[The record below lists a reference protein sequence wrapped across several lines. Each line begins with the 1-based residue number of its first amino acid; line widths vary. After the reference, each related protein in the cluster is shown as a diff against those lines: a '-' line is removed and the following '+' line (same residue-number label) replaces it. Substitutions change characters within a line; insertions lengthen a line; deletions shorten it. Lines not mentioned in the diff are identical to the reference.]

1 MNTEQIPAA
10 TIAVVETLE
19 SDVKK
24 FADNLPYWAKYIAEK
39 LLSNNIVNDADIDA
53 AYNFLLDELKL
64 IDEIG
69 KPEISIPGAGAST
82 NAYASN
88 LVFSTLENIA
98 GVNALLENQ
107 SINFSKHL
115 TVVYGANG
123 TGKSG
128 YVRLLKD
135 VFYSKVKEVILPNVH
150 LESGHK
156 SIDAKFSFLVGTTLK
171 SWQYQHKDQ
180 SEFKQFSVF
189 DGKSVVG
196 QLENRNEFEFRP
208 AGLSFFGDYTS
219 TLSKLEERVNEAI
232 REKRMENP
240 FGLWF
245 DEPSE
250 IKTFVENL
258 SYETKAAQLNNYV
271 PYVAADLDERQR
283 LQKEYDEL
291 LLASQNKYKEIK
303 NLENHKKLLTENKL
317 AIEKINK
324 LFSAPALQRIRELI
338 TDYNAK
344 AALTKAE
351 GIENFKTD
359 RLEQIGSEAWK
370 KFILAANDFALKQ
383 QGAHEHIYP
392 DGTDHC
398 LLCHQPL
405 TQEAALL
412 ITRYWGFI
420 KSVAEENANKA
431 LESLNAAKGFYERL
445 DVELFPT
452 ENTLTNYLSE
462 KYPEY
467 LSSWKEQLDAQ
478 RRLALEIVNDIAAKT
493 AIERKELATDETFYL
508 TIDSALD
515 KVIKSMA
522 DEEQGNKLEEL
533 KKEKTFLEHKEK
545 YNLHFDKIKGF
556 VDDLVWVRKALKA
569 NFAKRQITDTEKN
582 LSAKYFNQNYVD
594 TFNEECQKL
603 NGKFGIEVSHT
614 GSAGKSYRQLR
625 LKGKS
630 PNAILSEGE
639 QKVIAIADFLSEMK
653 LSEINRGIIFDDP
666 VTSLD
671 NDRKKQIAERLAEY
685 ALEKQ
690 VIIFTHDI
698 VFFYHVKNFSKK
710 HLSTIT
716 DSFIHHSIERD
727 QLFCGK
733 VVANSSPASEGQ
745 YKDASKA
752 EQWLAKSKMS
762 SGTERTDYAKS
773 GCSALRSSYEAL
785 TIFIVLGGTVQ
796 RFDPQI
802 RMGRLKDIKYDKLLV
817 EQIVEKHGEISDL
830 IEGHLPSDEF
840 ALLATPELLAQHI
853 ADYKT
858 LKQQFRELH

>member
-1 MNTEQIPAA
+1 MNTEQIPSAA
-10 TIAVVETLE
+10 IAVVETLE

-24 FADNLPYWAKYIAEK
+24 FADNLPYWAKYLAEK
-39 LLSNNIVNDADIDA
+39 LLASNVVNDADIET

-64 IDEIG
+64 TDEID
-69 KPEISIPGAGAST
+69 KPEIFIAGAGASAT
-82 NAYASN
+82 AYASD
-88 LVFSTLENIA
+88 LVFYTLENIS

-115 TVVYGANG
+115 TVIYGANG

-128 YVRLLKD
+128 YTRLLKD
-135 VFYSKVKEVILPNVH
+135 VFYSKAKEAILPNVH

-156 SIDAKFSFLVGTTLK
+156 PIDAKFGFLVGATLK

-180 SEFKQFSVF
+180 PEFKQFSVF

-208 AGLSFFGDYTS
+208 GGLSFFGEYTS
-219 TLSKLEERVNEAI
+219 ILSKVEEQLNEAI
-232 REKRMENP
+232 RKKKTENQ

-258 SYETKAAQLNNYV
+258 SYATKAEQLDNYV
-271 PYVAADLDERQR
+271 PYVAADLAERQR

-291 LLASQNKYKEIK
+291 LLASQNKDKEIK
-303 NLENHKKLLTENKL
+303 NLENLKKQLVENKL

-324 LFSAPALQRIRELI
+324 LFSMAALQRISELI
-338 TDYNAK
+338 TDYNTK
-344 AALTKAE
+344 AAFAKAE

-359 RLEQIGSEAWK
+359 KLEQIGSEEWK
-370 KFILAANDFALKQ
+370 RFILAANDFALKQ
-383 QGAHEHIYP
+383 QGTHEHIYP
-392 DGTDHC
+392 NGSDHC

-405 TQEAALL
+405 TQEAATL

-431 LESLNAAKGFYERL
+431 LESLNAAKGFYEQL

-462 KYPEY
+462 KYAEN
-467 LSSWKEQLDAQ
+467 LTSWKEQLAAQ
-478 RRLALEIVNDIAAKT
+478 SKLALEIVKDIAAKT
-493 AIERKELATDETFYL
+493 ATERKELATDATFHL
-508 TIDSALD
+508 TIDSTLD
-515 KVIKSMA
+515 EVIKSLA
-522 DEEQGNKLEEL
+522 DEEQGKKLEEL

-556 VDDLVWVRKALKA
+556 VDDLVWVRKAQKA
-569 NFAKRQITDTEKN
+569 NFAKRQVTDTEKN
-582 LSAKYFNQNYVD
+582 LSAKYFNQKYVD
-594 TFNEECQKL
+594 TFNEECEKL

-653 LSEINRGIIFDDP
+653 LSEINRGIVFDDP

-685 ALEKQ
+685 AFEKQ

-710 HLSTIT
+710 HLATIK

-752 EQWLAKSKMS
+752 EQWLAKSKTS
-762 SGTERTDYAKS
+762 SGTERTDYAKF

-785 TIFIVLGGTVQ
+785 SIFIVLGGTVQ

-840 ALLATPELLAQHI
+840 AVVATPELLAQHI

-858 LKQQFRELH
+858 LKQQIKDL

>member
-1 MNTEQIPAA
+1 MNTEQIPSAA
-10 TIAVVETLE
+10 IAVVETLE

-24 FADNLPYWAKYIAEK
+24 FADNLPYWAKYLAEK
-39 LLSNNIVNDADIDA
+39 LLASNAVNDADIET

-64 IDEIG
+64 IDEID
-69 KPEISIPGAGAST
+69 KPEIFIAGAGASAT
-82 NAYASN
+82 AYASD
-88 LVFSTLENIA
+88 LVFSKLENIA

-107 SINFSKHL
+107 SISFSKHL

-128 YVRLLKD
+128 YTRLLKD
-135 VFYSKVKEVILPNVH
+135 VFYSKAREAILPNVH

-156 SIDAKFSFLVGTTLK
+156 PIDAKFCFLVGATPK
-171 SWQYQHKDQ
+171 SLQYQHKEQ

-196 QLENRNEFEFRP
+196 QLENKNEFEFRP
-208 AGLSFFGDYTS
+208 AGLSFFGEYTS
-219 TLSKLEERVNEAI
+219 TLTKLEEKLSEVI
-232 REKRMENP
+232 RGKQTENQ
-240 FGLWF
+240 FGFWF
-245 DEPSE
+245 DESSE

-258 SYETKAAQLNNYV
+258 SYATTAGQLDKYV
-271 PYVAADLDERQR
+271 PYVAEHVAERQR
-283 LQKEYDEL
+283 LQKAYDEL
-291 LLASQNKYKEIK
+291 LLARQNKDKEIK
-303 NLENHKKLLTENKL
+303 NLENLKKLLAENKL
-317 AIEKINK
+317 VMEKINK
-324 LFSAPALQRIRELI
+324 LFSTAALQRVRELI
-338 TDYNAK
+338 TDYNTK
-344 AALTKAE
+344 AALAKAE

-359 RLEQIGSEAWK
+359 NLEQIGSEEWK
-370 KFILAANDFALKQ
+370 KFILAANVFALKQ

-392 DGTDHC
+392 DASDHC

-405 TQEAALL
+405 TEESATL
-412 ITRYWGFI
+412 ISRYWDLI

-431 LESLNAAKGFYERL
+431 LETLNAAKSFYDQL
-445 DVELFPT
+445 DVELFPD

-462 KYPEY
+462 KHAES
-467 LSSWKEQLDAQ
+467 LSSWKEQLAAQ
-478 RRLALEIVNDIAAKT
+478 SKLALEVIQDITAKT
-493 AIERKELATDETFYL
+493 AIERKELATDVSLHL
-508 TIDSALD
+508 TIHLTLD
-515 KVIKSMA
+515 EIVKSLA
-522 DEEQGNKLEEL
+522 DEEKGKKLEEL

-556 VDDLVWVRKALKA
+556 VDDLVWVRKAQKA
-569 NFAKRQITDTEKN
+569 NFTKRQITDTEKN

-594 TFNEECQKL
+594 TFNEECHKL

-630 PNAILSEGE
+630 PNSILSEGE

-653 LSEINRGIIFDDP
+653 LSEINRGIVFDDP

-671 NDRKKQIAERLAEY
+671 NDRKKQIAERLVEH

-710 HLSTIT
+710 HLGTIT

-727 QLFCGK
+727 QLLCGK

-745 YKDASKA
+745 YKDALKA
-752 EQWLAKSKMS
+752 EQWLAKSKS
-762 SGTERTDYAKS
+762 AAGTDRTDYAKS

-785 TIFIVLGGTVQ
+785 AIFIVLGGTVQ

-840 ALLATPELLAQHI
+840 AVVATPELLAQQI
-853 ADYKT
+853 ADYKS
-858 LKQQFRELH
+858 LKQQIKDL